1 MEAFAQAIGLVGML
15 FNLLAYQQKTQ
26 KNVLIC
32 QFFAAL
38 TFGVNY
44 LLLGAVIGGLLNFT
58 GAVRAAVFYFE
69 KKTHANSLPWLIVF
83 VTAFAASYPLTF
95 LVFGTPPSVKNL
107 IIELLPVLSMIL
119 ATFSLRLGSAKAVRS
134 FGLICSPLWL
144 IYNCFS
150 GSIGAIASEILNLSS
165 IFVGIYRLD
174 RKGNLAE
181 QEAKKPDT

>member
-1 MEAFAQAIGLVGML
+1 METTAQIIGLFGML

-26 KNVLIC
+26 KGVLVC

-44 LLLGAVIGGLLNFT
+44 LLLDAVIGGLLNLVGT
-58 GAVRAAVFYFE
+58 VRATVFYFE

-95 LVFGTPPSVKNL
+95 LVFGTPASAKNL

-119 ATFSLRLGSAKAVRS
+119 ATFSLRLGSAKAVRA

-174 RKGNLAE
+174 RKKNHT
-181 QEAKKPDT
+181 QEESK